1 MRKLFN
7 LTTVAS
13 GAAIGMIVAGALAVV
28 AGIYDRQ
35 VVHDQ
40 LTPQKIVFPE
50 KGPELPPELNKY
62 AGEQVDTGA
71 EAKAY
76 ADDFIGAHL
85 EGIGE
90 GKSYSEVSAEFM
102 EDPNNKELAAQRQTM
117 FMGETLRDAAER
129 LGLGNARH
137 GRDDHRHR
145 ADRDW
150 ARAPG
155 NTAARRPG
163 GTTSRRRP
171 DGRRD
176 GGADA
181 CLSSSLS
188 AGTWFALG
196 GVDDQHVAAGV
207 TDDSAA
213 DRSEN
218 VAADSRPR

>member
-1 MRKLFN
+1 MRRLFN

-13 GAAIGMIVAGALAVV
+13 GAAIGMIVAGALAVL

-117 FMGETLRDAAER
+117 FMGETLRGMLLNAWGWGT
-129 LGLGNARH
+129 LGMVATITGVVLIVIGLVLLAIPLLA
-137 GRDDHRHR
+137 GRE
-145 ADRDW
+145 
-150 ARAPG
+150 
-155 NTAARRPG
+155 ARRAAAAQ
-163 GTTSRRRP
+163 TVSKTE
-171 DGRRD
+171 
-176 GGADA
+176 
-181 CLSSSLS
+181 
-188 AGTWFALG
+188 
-196 GVDDQHVAAGV
+196 VATPA
-207 TDDSAA
+207 
-213 DRSEN
+213 
-218 VAADSRPR
+218 

>member
-13 GAAIGMIVAGALAVV
+13 GAAIGMIVAGAFAIV

-40 LTPQKIVFPE
+40 LAPQKIFFPE
-50 KGPELPPELNKY
+50 QGPELPPELNKY

-117 FMGETLRDAAER
+117 FMGETLRGMLLNAWGWGTLSMVATITGIVLILIGLVLLAIPLLAGREADEPPPPRRPARRRCRR
-129 LGLGNARH
+129 LPDQLALSGHLVCPRRRGRRARRSWRH
-137 GRDDHRHR
+137 GRY
-145 ADRDW
+145 
-150 ARAPG
+150 
-155 NTAARRPG
+155 
-163 GTTSRRRP
+163 
-171 DGRRD
+171 GR
-176 GGADA
+176 
-181 CLSSSLS
+181 
-188 AGTWFALG
+188 
-196 GVDDQHVAAGV
+196 
-207 TDDSAA
+207 
-213 DRSEN
+213 
-218 VAADSRPR
+218 

>member
-13 GAAIGMIVAGALAVV
+13 GAAIGMIVAGAFAIV

-40 LTPQKIVFPE
+40 LAPQKIFFPE
-50 KGPELPPELNKY
+50 QGPELPPELNKY

-117 FMGETLRDAAER
+117 FMGETLRGMLLNAWGWGT
-129 LGLGNARH
+129 LGMVATITGVVLIVIGLVLLAIPLLA
-137 GRDDHRHR
+137 GRE
-145 ADRDW
+145 
-150 ARAPG
+150 
-155 NTAARRPG
+155 ARRAAAAQ
-163 GTTSRRRP
+163 T
-171 DGRRD
+171 
-176 GGADA
+176 
-181 CLSSSLS
+181 
-188 AGTWFALG
+188 AGEAEVPTPA
-196 GVDDQHVAAGV
+196 
-207 TDDSAA
+207 
-213 DRSEN
+213 
-218 VAADSRPR
+218 

>member
-1 MRKLFN
+1 MRRLFN

-40 LTPQKIVFPE
+40 LTPQKIFFPE
-50 KGPELPPELNKY
+50 KGSELPPELNKY

-102 EDPNNKELAAQRQTM
+102 KDPNNKELAAQRQTM
-117 FMGETLRDAAER
+117 FMGETLRGMLLNAWGWGT
-129 LGLGNARH
+129 LGTVA
-137 GRDDHRHR
+137 
-145 ADRDW
+145 
-150 ARAPG
+150 
-155 NTAARRPG
+155 TIG
-163 GTTSRRRP
+163 GIVLILI
-171 DGRRD
+171 GLVL
-176 GGADA
+176 DA

-188 AGTWFALG
+188 AGTWSALG
-196 GVDDQHVAAGV
+196 GMDDDGATSTAARRGRRFAATV
-207 TDDSAA
+207 T
-213 DRSEN
+213 
-218 VAADSRPR
+218 